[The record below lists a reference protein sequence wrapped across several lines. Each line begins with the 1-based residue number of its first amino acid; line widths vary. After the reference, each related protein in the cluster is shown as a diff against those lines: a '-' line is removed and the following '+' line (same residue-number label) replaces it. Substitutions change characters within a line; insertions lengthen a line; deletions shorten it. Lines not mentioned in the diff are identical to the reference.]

1 MTTEALDDKW
11 AEKLAEVKVET
22 LVTLLP
28 EIKAEALMNTLAAR
42 LTDVEIETLGE
53 TGLKIRGGAEQQIG
67 SRPKND
73 AYLDS

>member
-1 MTTEALDDKW
+1 MPEVTTEVLDDKW

-53 TGLKIRGGAEQQIG
+53 TVA
-67 SRPKND
+67 
-73 AYLDS
+73 

>member
-1 MTTEALDDKW
+1 MPEVNTEALDAKV

-28 EIKAEALMNTLAAR
+28 EIKAEAVMNTLAAR

-53 TGLKIRGGAEQQIG
+53 TVA
-67 SRPKND
+67 
-73 AYLDS
+73 